1 MISDQKAKLAQKL
14 KEAAE
19 LRKKKQLAAEEAK
32 AAAKKAAQDKEMKEK
47 SGKLAKAQA
56 QKVAE
61 EKAAART
68 LARLEEKRCEK
79 LNRLAASVPYHETLT
94 TISANIMKSTAATD
108 ASKYQHDKSC
118 LSDFDLS
125 NQSFFSEERLF
136 SDPKFRLGHALREAG
151 VAESNLAAAMVADL
165 CVRPDRPF

>member
-32 AAAKKAAQDKEMKEK
+32 AAAKKAAQDKEMKET

-61 EKAAART
+61 EKAAV
-68 LARLEEKRCEK
+68 LAEK
-79 LNRLAASVPYHETLT
+79 LMQEQMLIEQ
-94 TISANIMKSTAATD
+94 KE
-108 ASKYQHDKSC
+108 QE
-118 LSDFDLS
+118 DL
-125 NQSFFSEERLF
+125 RI
-136 SDPKFRLGHALREAG
+136 
-151 VAESNLAAAMVADL
+151 
-165 CVRPDRPF
+165 